1 MGTIFLCFQGLDFA
15 WSANGYVYH
24 TKLDTVDK
32 IPLGTFQRTGDNM
45 LPLILKLVNSK
56 QISDIEKY
64 STGNLVYI
72 MHYYYLILIINTRI
86 DYIIYIYL
94 FF

>member
-1 MGTIFLCFQGLDFA
+1 MTLYVFIFFCLGLDFA

-32 IPLGTFQRTGDNM
+32 IPLGTYQRTGDNM

-56 QISDIEKY
+56 QISDVEKY
-64 STGNLVYI
+64 STGNLVIPFFYQI
-72 MHYYYLILIINTRI
+72 HIFTKKKYFLG
-86 DYIIYIYL
+86 L
-94 FF
+94 F